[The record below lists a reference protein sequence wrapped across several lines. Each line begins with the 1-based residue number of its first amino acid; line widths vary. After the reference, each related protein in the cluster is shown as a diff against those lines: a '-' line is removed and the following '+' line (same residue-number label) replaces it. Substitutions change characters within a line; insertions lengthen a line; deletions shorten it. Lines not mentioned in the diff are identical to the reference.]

1 MNFYDDGLFIH
12 YSLVDK
18 LVEYIEQNR
27 LLRIPRI
34 EDDFPK
40 TITLG
45 QAVGVWKYIVVNVCT

>member
-1 MNFYDDGLFIH
+1 MH

-18 LVEYIEQNR
+18 LVEYIDQNR

-34 EDDFPK
+34 KDVFPK

-45 QAVGVWKYIVVNVCT
+45 QAVGVWKYIVMPPKEAEK